1 MINAKFFQR
10 ENCLTG
16 FSVSGHADYDNSG
29 KDIVCASVSSAVQL
43 ASNMITDG
51 FKIKADVSVDNQKI
65 SLLVTDSENSENAR
79 IVLNSLYQH
88 LTFISEDYKG
98 TINIT
103 LSEV

>member
-1 MINAKFFQR
+1 MINAKFFR
-10 ENCLTG
+10 MGNCLIG
-16 FSVSGHADYDNSG
+16 FSVSGHAAYDNSG

-51 FKIKADVSVDNQKI
+51 FKIKANVSVDNQKI
-65 SLLVTDSENSENAR
+65 NLLVTDSENLENACVV
-79 IVLNSLYQH
+79 IDSLYQH
-88 LTFISEDYKG
+88 LMFISEDYKE